1 MLLFVNACFRADS
14 RTERLARMWLE
25 RRAYEGEVVELDLAE
40 ADVHPLGAKG
50 ANPIDVYNQSVATAT
65 YEHPMFRYAKDFV
78 QADEIVIAAPLW
90 NYSMPAKLGDYL
102 ELVCSQGLS
111 FDIDEQGN
119 YVSLTKAKRLT
130 YIQTA
135 GGPAVAP
142 QDDHSYGYVHTLVER
157 FWYIPQV
164 ELVAAWGLD
173 YPDADVDVL
182 LAEAMGGLSGE

>member
-1 MLLFVNACFRADS
+1 MLLFVNACFRAES

-25 RRAYEGEVVELDLAE
+25 RRAYEGEVVELDLAKVDIRPL
-40 ADVHPLGAKG
+40 DVDG
-50 ANPIDVYNQSVATAT
+50 ANPIDAYNQSVATAT
-65 YEHPMFRYAKDFV
+65 YEHPMFRYAKDFA
-78 QADEIVIAAPLW
+78 QAGEIVIAAPMW

-102 ELVCSQGLS
+102 ELVCSQGLT

-142 QDDHSYGYVHTLVER
+142 QDDHSFGYVRTLAER
-157 FWYIPQV
+157 FWYTPRV

-173 YPDADVDVL
+173 GLDVDVDAL
-182 LAEAMGGLSGE
+182 LAEALGE